1 VIAIVTVSEAD
12 FVDADI
18 RDLLNHGA
26 EVLEVNRLLI
36 GAGSG
41 VPVNKYSAGFLRH
54 LGIIRTLDEALA
66 RVSMVE
72 ALGFPVVNNPRNWL
86 YANSKTWIYATLARA
101 GIPVPDIGFGEVF
114 KPDRG
119 FMGIGIVVG
128 SRPRQFKPIIR
139 QRLIRRVAE
148 YRVVVVGE
156 PLGVARRVCSGT
168 RCNVAQGGSMTR
180 AVNTDVED
188 LATRAAKS
196 LGLEIA
202 GVDVIEGV
210 DGLYVLDVNA
220 SFSWQ
225 GFKRA
230 TGIDVAAEIIRYL
243 KRY

>member
-12 FVDADI
+12 FVDSDV
-18 RDLLNHGA
+18 RDLVNHGA
-26 EVLEVNRLLI
+26 EVLEVNRLAI
-36 GAGSG
+36 SAKRG
-41 VPVNKYSAGFLRH
+41 VDNYSAGFLRH
-54 LGIIRTLDEALA
+54 LGILRTHDEAIA

-86 YANSKTWIYATLARA
+86 YANSKTWIYVSLASS
-101 GIPVPDIGFGEVF
+101 GIPVPDIGVGEVV

-119 FMGIGIVVG
+119 FMGIGIVFRDV
-128 SRPRQFKPIIR
+128 RRVYKPVVR
-139 QRLIRRVAE
+139 QRLVKRVAE

-156 PLGVARRVCSGT
+156 PLGVAARICGGVK
-168 RCNVAQGGSMTR
+168 CNVAQGASMVR
-180 AVNTDVED
+180 VVNSLVED
-188 LATRAAKS
+188 LAARAVRA

-202 GVDVIEGV
+202 GVDIIEDEGG
-210 DGLYVLDVNA
+210 GLYVLDVNA